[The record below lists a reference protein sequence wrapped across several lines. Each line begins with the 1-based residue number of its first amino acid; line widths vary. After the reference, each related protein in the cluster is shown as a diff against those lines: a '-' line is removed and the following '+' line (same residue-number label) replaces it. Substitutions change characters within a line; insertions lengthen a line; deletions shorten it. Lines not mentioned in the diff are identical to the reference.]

1 MTNDAEP
8 TEIKAPSSKP
18 PASQASRFTPGAM
31 LADRFRIIALLGKG
45 GMGEVYRAED
55 VKLGQQVALKF
66 LPAIAGGTARHDQL
80 FSEVRLG
87 RQVSHP
93 NVCRVYDVMEA
104 DGLHFISME
113 YIDGEDLE

>member
-18 PASQASRFTPGAM
+18 PVTQASRFTPGAM

-66 LPAIAGGTARHDQL
+66 LPAIAGGSARHDQL

-93 NVCRVYDVMEA
+93 NVCRVYDVMDA
-104 DGLHFISME
+104 DGLHFISM
-113 YIDGEDLE
+113 